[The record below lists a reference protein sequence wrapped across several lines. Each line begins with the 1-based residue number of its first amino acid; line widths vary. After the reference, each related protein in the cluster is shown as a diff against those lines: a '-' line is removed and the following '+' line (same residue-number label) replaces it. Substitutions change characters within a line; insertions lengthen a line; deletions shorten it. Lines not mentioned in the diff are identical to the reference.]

1 MVRKNKI
8 GNIKTKAMAVTFQQ
22 LEAGQTLRYT
32 YEENGKEVWGKVLET
47 NSSQINVQWEDETT
61 TTEYHIMD
69 TLTDFRQIDIIQDS
83 SSAGE
88 ASPTRNITKKDIEG
102 LIRLTMRDVI
112 VKAIHRNLD
121 YTIETE
127 IPNIYNEWKQNLK

>member
-1 MVRKNKI
+1 VVRKNKI

>member
-1 MVRKNKI
+1 
-8 GNIKTKAMAVTFQQ
+8 
-22 LEAGQTLRYT
+22 
-32 YEENGKEVWGKVLET
+32 VL
-47 NSSQINVQWEDETT
+47 SVHPDLIAVQWEDERTP
-61 TTEYHIMD
+61 TEYAVNDIMP
-69 TLTDFRQIDIIQDS
+69 DFRQIDIIQDS

-88 ASPTRNITKKDIEG
+88 ASPTRNITKADIEG

-127 IPNIYNEWKQNLK
+127 IPNIYNEWKTNLK

>member
-1 MVRKNKI
+1 VVRKNKI

-88 ASPTRNITKKDIEG
+88 ASPTRNITKQDLFDLIEMAR
-102 LIRLTMRDVI
+102 ITPYI
-112 VKAIHRNLD
+112 KPN
-121 YTIETE
+121 
-127 IPNIYNEWKQNLK
+127 NIYNEWKQNLK

>member
-1 MVRKNKI
+1 
-8 GNIKTKAMAVTFQQ
+8 MAVTFQQ

-32 YEENGKEVWGKVLET
+32 YEETGRQVIGKVL
-47 NSSQINVQWEDETT
+47 SVHPDLIAVQWEDERTP
-61 TTEYHIMD
+61 TEYAVNDIMP
-69 TLTDFRQIDIIQDS
+69 DFRQIDIIQDS

-88 ASPTRNITKKDIEG
+88 ASPTRNITKADIEG